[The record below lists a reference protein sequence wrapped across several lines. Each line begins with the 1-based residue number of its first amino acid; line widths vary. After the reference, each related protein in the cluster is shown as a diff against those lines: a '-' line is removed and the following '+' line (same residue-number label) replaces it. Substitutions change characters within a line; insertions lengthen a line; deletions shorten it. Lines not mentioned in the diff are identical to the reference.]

1 MDNLKFKAMLAS
13 RQFKQLLSDG
23 VSLRDLLAAG
33 ASWGDLRA
41 AGARWREL
49 LAAGA
54 SLHDLLAAEVS
65 WGDLRAAGFSL
76 RVLHAAGAR
85 WGDLLA
91 AGASLHDLLAD
102 GASWGELHA
111 AEVSWGDLRAAGA
124 SWDDLL
130 AAGARLRDLRA
141 AGAVPLKLGGLES
154 SVPIV
159 ENPYTRILADIQ
171 AGQRLHDQS
180 TFGPECDPATN
191 LCGSAMCTGG
201 HLVNLGGAAG
211 YALKD
216 KYGWATAAALIHE
229 KAHPG
234 WPCQDFGM
242 IPQENALAY
251 IEYMAACESSGI
263 VPFAEVEK

>member
-1 MDNLKFKAMLAS
+1 MDDLKFKALLAS
-13 RQFKQLLSDG
+13 RQFKQLLAAG
-23 VSLRDLLAAG
+23 VSL
-33 ASWGDLRA
+33 
-41 AGARWREL
+41 
-49 LAAGA
+49 
-54 SLHDLLAAEVS
+54 H
-65 WGDLRAAGFSL
+65 DLRAAGFSL
-76 RVLHAAGAR
+76 SDLRDAGASLHDLRAAGVSLHDLLAAGVSLHDLRAAGAG
-85 WGDLLA
+85 WIDLLA
-91 AGASLHDLLAD
+91 AGASLRNLHTI
-102 GASWGELHA
+102 GAS
-111 AEVSWGDLRAAGA
+111 
-124 SWDDLL
+124 
-130 AAGARLRDLRA
+130 
-141 AGAVPLKLGGLES
+141 PLNLEDLES
-154 SVPIV
+154 SIPLV
-159 ENPYTRILADIQ
+159 ENPYTRILADIR

-180 TFGPECDPATN
+180 TFGPDCDPATN

-216 KYGWATAAALIHE
+216 KYGWLTAAALIHE